1 MMSAYILEEAMSSK
15 DDVITISSYQEVQDL
30 ESAMMTSASL
40 KLEKKSVD
48 GISHMLKRNQ
58 QELSFK
64 CVPVAE
70 LQTTKEVLVIKRD
83 FRISAEDESSR
94 SDEPAAK
101 QLTNFYED
109 LRELDVNC

>member
-1 MMSAYILEEAMSSK
+1 MDTVEWIQQKRKDKDPA
-15 DDVITISSYQEVQDL
+15 DDVDQQ
-30 ESAMMTSASL
+30 SL

-48 GISHMLKRNQ
+48 VISHMLKRNQ
-58 QELSFK
+58 QKLSFK

-94 SDEPAAK
+94 QRFQQKRIAVKE
-101 QLTNFYED
+101 
-109 LRELDVNC
+109 